1 MIKAVTNTQHY
12 FQAPLNCFWQW
23 AEGGD
28 FIEWKHGITICH
40 RNELVLILKEAAIPA
55 SAPLGTI
62 LLLLSATM
70 DSYTES
76 EVAGILLGIVKSMPK
91 GSNEPSDEEIEESIR
106 KALAFLDVV
115 VKLPKELRERK
126 QSARLLQEVF
136 SSQNFVMKGA
146 SLREAAD
153 ELNSGRIDHLIFQPG
168 ENITRTKCL
177 IELNPLI
184 EAGRLFPNSGSLVL
198 RLTAGVYHL
207 PEPLKIGIPEPVSGD
222 LFDQLSD
229 DPKTASLVRLVK
241 HIVAALKIPMHSQ
254 GSGDQSYGGIS
265 DITNRGNYDKL
276 LLSELAHDDLLLMA
290 RLVNNEALYFRRE
303 EPPDNPKRQRTILL
317 DSTLKMWGMPRV
329 FALSAALA
337 CVKNSKHSELI
348 EAYVLGGSKYKETG
362 LDSKEHI
369 IKTLETLD
377 PAMHCG
383 EALEAIIKDIP
394 ASEQNEY
401 ILITDE
407 QSIKEP
413 SFQRSFSTVK
423 DSLNYLLFVN
433 RTGKLE
439 FFSCSN
445 GRTKLLSTANFD
457 LEKILFFSDD
467 KKRKRGEANDELP
480 MFVQQ
485 DIAPLYFP
493 IVRVNSSRE
502 KCEQRADTGTI
513 FVNETNRLVFRKSEQ
528 KGGKELLNFI
538 EDGTYT
544 FGLRQDDTGYVM
556 LQEKQGQRIWAYSFD
571 LKSGSLIRKKS
582 VEKIFFAHKIIFDN
596 HSFYIKHYD
605 SYSCLN
611 CKTWEISMQSKKI
624 FDSIAERN
632 SSMDKP
638 ASNIFYRISTD
649 NILTKFHNIY
659 IDASNRIC
667 LGNHRIDS
675 DSNSNTIKLNLIPE
689 KPSPIYNA
697 EEYETDYRPLS
708 NKRIR
713 FRKFIWK
720 DGSEAVVDTRGFLHL
735 RSSDSSISE
744 FSIALVINRATAAWT
759 SDGNLSGSGY
769 FYDDKDT
776 VIPIDSFYN
785 YYLQPFIN
793 RIISA

>member
-12 FQAPLNCFWQW
+12 FQAPLNYFWQW

-28 FIEWKHGITICH
+28 FIEWKNGITICH

-62 LLLLSATM
+62 LLLLSATL
-70 DSYTES
+70 DSYTDS
-76 EVAGILLGIVKSMPK
+76 EVAGILLGILKSMPK
-91 GSNEPSDEEIEESIR
+91 GSNEPNDEEIEESIR

-115 VKLPKELRERK
+115 VRLPKELRERK

-153 ELNSGRIDHLIFQPG
+153 ELNSGRIDHLIFPPG
-168 ENITRTKCL
+168 EKITRTKCL

-184 EAGRLFPNSGSLVL
+184 EAGRLFPNPGSLEL
-198 RLTAGVYHL
+198 RLRAGVYHL
-207 PEPLKIGIPEPVSGD
+207 PEPVKIDIPEPISGD

-229 DPKTASLVRLVK
+229 DPKTASLVRLAK

-329 FALSAALA
+329 FALSASLA
-337 CVKNSKHSELI
+337 CVKNSKHGELI

-362 LDSKEHI
+362 LDSKENI

-383 EALEAIIKDIP
+383 VSLEAIIKDIP

-407 QSIKEP
+407 QSINEP

-423 DSLNYLLFVN
+423 DSLNYLLFVS

-445 GRTKLLSTANFD
+445 GRTKLLSTAKFD

-467 KKRKRGEANDELP
+467 KKQNRTEASDQLP
-480 MFVQQ
+480 IFIQQ
-485 DIAPLYFP
+485 DVAPLYYP
-493 IVRVNSSRE
+493 IVRVNTSYQ
-502 KCEQRADTGTI
+502 KCYSTKDIGTI
-513 FVNETNRLVFRKSEQ
+513 LVNETNRVLFRGDEYKAV
-528 KGGKELLNFI
+528 KELLSYV
-538 EDGTYT
+538 EDGNYC
-544 FGLRQDDTGYVM
+544 FGFGSDDLAFLMVQKQQQ
-556 LQEKQGQRIWAYSFD
+556 QELWVYSFD
-571 LKSGSLIRKKS
+571 LKNGRLLKSKHIEDCFFSDVIYDNGCFHIKRRDQNYYSFNCVTWQMSDYSMLEFVNVLKREEAKKGLS
-582 VEKIFFAHKIIFDN
+582 
-596 HSFYIKHYD
+596 
-605 SYSCLN
+605 
-611 CKTWEISMQSKKI
+611 
-624 FDSIAERN
+624 
-632 SSMDKP
+632 
-638 ASNIFYRISTD
+638 SNIFYKVSAD
-649 NILTKFHNIY
+649 NILTKLSY
-659 IDASNRIC
+659 ISIDHSNRIC
-667 LGNHRIDS
+667 FGNFHINQIDK
-675 DSNSNTIKLNLIPE
+675 NVIKLSAVSTKERSLYKAVVCEN
-689 KPSPIYNA
+689 
-697 EEYETDYRPLS
+697 DYRPLA

-713 FRKFIWK
+713 FSKFIWD

-735 RSSDSSISE
+735 RSSDKNIPE
-744 FSIALVINRATAAWT
+744 ITIAMVINKSTACWS
-759 SDGNLSGSGY
+759 SDGFIAGSAY
-769 FYDDKDT
+769 FYPST
-776 VIPIDSFYN
+776 TRNIISAEQFYN
-785 YYLQPFIN
+785 NYFQPFIN

>member
-12 FQAPLNCFWQW
+12 FQAPLNYFWQW
-23 AEGGD
+23 AESGD

-40 RNELVLILKEAAIPA
+40 RNELVLILKEAAIPN

-70 DSYTES
+70 DSYNES

-91 GSNEPSDEEIEESIR
+91 ESKDPDDEAIEESIR
-106 KALAFLDVV
+106 KALAFLAVV

-168 ENITRTKCL
+168 DKITRTKCL

-184 EAGRLFPNSGSLVL
+184 EASRLFPSTGSLVL
-198 RLTAGVYHL
+198 RLTAGVYQL
-207 PEPLKIGIPEPVSGD
+207 PEPIKIDIPEPVSRD

-229 DPKTASLVRLVK
+229 DPKTVSLVRLAK
-241 HIVAALKIPMHSQ
+241 HIVAALRIPMHSQ

-303 EPPDNPKRQRTILL
+303 EPPDNPKLQRTILL

-337 CVKNSKHSELI
+337 VVKNSKHGELI

-362 LDSKEHI
+362 LDSKENI

-383 EALEAIIKDIP
+383 VALESIIKDIP

-407 QSIKEP
+407 QSIKDP

-423 DSLNYLLFVN
+423 DSLSYLLFVS

-445 GRTKLLSTANFD
+445 GRTKLLSTANFE
-457 LEKILFFSDD
+457 LEKILFFSDE
-467 KKRKRGEANDELP
+467 KKRHRTEANDELP

-485 DIAPLYFP
+485 DVAPLYFP

-502 KCEQRADTGTI
+502 KCERRADTGTI
-513 FVNETNRLVFRKSEQ
+513 FVTETNRLLFRKSEQ
-528 KGGKELLNFI
+528 KGGKELLDFI
-538 EDGTYT
+538 QDGTYT
-544 FGLRQDDTGYVM
+544 FGLGRDDIAYLM

-571 LKSGSLIRKKS
+571 LRTGSLIQKKS
-582 VEKIFFAHKIIFDN
+582 VENMFFAHKIVFDN
-596 HSFYIKHYD
+596 HSFYIKYYD
-605 SYSCLN
+605 SYSCFN
-611 CKTWEISMQSKKI
+611 CRTGEVAMQSKGI

-632 SSMDKP
+632 TSIGTLT
-638 ASNIFYRISTD
+638 SNTFYRINTD
-649 NILTKFHNIY
+649 NILAKFPSIY

-667 LGNHRIDS
+667 LGNHRIDRPP
-675 DSNSNTIKLNLIPE
+675 NSNTIKLSLMPE
-689 KPSPIYNA
+689 KPSPIYKA
-697 EEYETDYRPLS
+697 EECETDYRPLS

-713 FRKFIWK
+713 FRKFIWN

-735 RSSDSSISE
+735 RSSDSSIPE

-759 SDGNLSGSGY
+759 SDRNLSGSDY
-769 FYDDKDT
+769 FYDDKDA
-776 VIPIDSFYN
+776 VIGIESFYN